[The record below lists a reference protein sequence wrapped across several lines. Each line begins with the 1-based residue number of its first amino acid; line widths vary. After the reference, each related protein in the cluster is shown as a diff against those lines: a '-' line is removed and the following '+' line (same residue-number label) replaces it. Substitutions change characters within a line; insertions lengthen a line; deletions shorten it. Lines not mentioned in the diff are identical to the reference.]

1 MAKTKMQ
8 LPSELYKDKNA
19 QRNSLIK
26 LQIFA
31 FFGMLAIGFF
41 VAVLLIPIRP
51 TVSVTEKRELQK
63 FPQFSVASLA
73 QGEYFRGIESWF
85 SDTFP
90 ARDFCV
96 SVKYYI
102 DKSKGIN
109 LNKTDIH
116 GNVTEGDDIPSEVF
130 VPDISES
137 TVPEEVSSEPPVS
150 SNPPEKNVDG
160 LDTQALGALL
170 IVDDSAYEYYNFDK
184 EVANNYI
191 SHVAKAAGKLS
202 GRNTYCMVIPNSMD
216 IILPQSLRDNLKTSD
231 QRKAIDYIYG
241 SMGDSVKTIPVYDA
255 LKAHCDEY
263 IYFRTD
269 HHWTA
274 LGAYY
279 AYQKMCELN
288 QWSVRPVEEYTT
300 QTFDNFLGSFYVDS
314 GKKPDL
320 KKNPDVITA
329 YEPPVDTSFKYT
341 DRKGNTVDWHVI
353 SDVSGWNS
361 AAKYSTFVGGDN
373 PYSVITNNDAQ
384 TERSC
389 VVIKDSFANALIPF
403 MVENYK
409 TIHIIDFRYWS
420 GKIDNFVKTNNVDD
434 IYFIN
439 NISMTRNKSLVG
451 KLGKI
456 V

>member
-96 SVKYYI
+96 GVKYYI

-137 TVPEEVSSEPPVS
+137 TVPEEVSSETARFVESPR
-150 SNPPEKNVDG
+150 EK
-160 LDTQALGALL
+160 
-170 IVDDSAYEYYNFDK
+170 
-184 EVANNYI
+184 
-191 SHVAKAAGKLS
+191 
-202 GRNTYCMVIPNSMD
+202 C
-216 IILPQSLRDNLKTSD
+216 
-231 QRKAIDYIYG
+231 
-241 SMGDSVKTIPVYDA
+241 
-255 LKAHCDEY
+255 
-263 IYFRTD
+263 
-269 HHWTA
+269 
-274 LGAYY
+274 
-279 AYQKMCELN
+279 
-288 QWSVRPVEEYTT
+288 
-300 QTFDNFLGSFYVDS
+300 
-314 GKKPDL
+314 
-320 KKNPDVITA
+320 
-329 YEPPVDTSFKYT
+329 
-341 DRKGNTVDWHVI
+341 
-353 SDVSGWNS
+353 
-361 AAKYSTFVGGDN
+361 
-373 PYSVITNNDAQ
+373 
-384 TERSC
+384 
-389 VVIKDSFANALIPF
+389 
-403 MVENYK
+403 
-409 TIHIIDFRYWS
+409 
-420 GKIDNFVKTNNVDD
+420 
-434 IYFIN
+434 
-439 NISMTRNKSLVG
+439 
-451 KLGKI
+451 
-456 V
+456 